1 MRDVENYV
9 ETLFRNYKKTKE
21 IEDLREEVLS
31 NLQAR
36 IKDNMDNGLDYH
48 KAYEEA
54 IKNINNIDMLIDG
67 NRKIYINAFKKEMVQ
82 VGILYTLI
90 AWIITIPLRLIS
102 ISIIVNIIFMIAL
115 IVTGLLYILFYNRMQ
130 EEELYKTMVINI
142 NKLEKARKYTWILWI
157 LFMVLIS
164 LFTFAL
170 HFASNLWFSRP
181 IHISG
186 PYQFALIALRF
197 LIPLMSIIIP
207 LLINKAYKLINEYEV
222 G

>member
-1 MRDVENYV
+1 
-9 ETLFRNYKKTKE
+9 
-21 IEDLREEVLS
+21 
-31 NLQAR
+31 
-36 IKDNMDNGLDYH
+36 MDNGLDYPE
-48 KAYEEA
+48 AYEEA

-102 ISIIVNIIFMIAL
+102 ISMLVNAIFMIAL
-115 IVTGLLYILFYNRMQ
+115 MVTGLLYILFYNRME
-130 EEELYKTMVINI
+130 EEELNKTMVINI
-142 NKLEKARKYTWILWI
+142 NKLKKARKYTWILWI
-157 LFMVLIS
+157 LFMILTS
-164 LFTFAL
+164 FFTFAL
-170 HFASNLWFSRP
+170 NFASNFWFSRP
-181 IHISG
+181 IHING

-207 LLINKAYKLINEYEV
+207 LFINKSYKLINEYEV